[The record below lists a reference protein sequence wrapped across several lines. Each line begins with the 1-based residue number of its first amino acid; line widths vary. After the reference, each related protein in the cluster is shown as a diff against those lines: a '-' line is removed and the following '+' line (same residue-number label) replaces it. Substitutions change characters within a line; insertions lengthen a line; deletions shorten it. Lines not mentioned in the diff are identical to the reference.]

1 MMYLQ
6 IWLISKFCKI
16 LDYVLDYC
24 HYNPTDIVADP
35 LNCALYV
42 NCSIGTTRFG
52 EHILECP
59 YPKLYDI
66 PSRTCKNFD
75 EVECNGRKIPM
86 EPCEYQQNVC
96 PKGDVSCKPCPERLP
111 SCAGLPNGVHADPR
125 APWSISYIRC
135 FNNRTL
141 VVEQCTSGYFNIR
154 TRQCEVYVNSGQ
166 TLSHIFNLHL
176 I

>member
-52 EHILECP
+52 EHRLECL

-125 APWSISYIRC
+125 APWSNSYIRC